1 MSDSSDPPI
10 QSHEYPELLDIQP
23 SSFRVELVLN
33 TDIFLDLH
41 LTNLT
46 SQLVTFKVKTTARDR
61 YQLKPT
67 QGYIPPHTTKQC
79 KIVLSA
85 LSAYPDAS
93 NSKNVRDKFLVQS
106 VTIGSEVDDLGRFWK
121 ERETRH
127 AVKDGR
133 YAYAEQIVK
142 CKLNVPS
149 AAGGGGNDSPSR
161 VDRDDREREREERR
175 EEAAAA
181 SAGGGGG
188 VIIVDEVKEQLP
200 SIQKQQSAAAATS
213 NSTATFTPQQRLSYP
228 PAISITSTPTQ
239 PSPHPINAGAAH
251 HSTASLSSSFSST
264 PHPPHNQHDNTATHP
279 NISTASS
286 NNNNNNNNSS
296 NNSSSNNS
304 STNTNT
310 TGVGGGGVSGN
321 RSKEYNDLMEFTVRL
336 TAQMEREKADA
347 AIIADKYN
355 KALAHIALLQK
366 RLAVLTAQQQRDRN
380 LAAIGEAGERGE
392 EEKGKS
398 APAAGVGG
406 EGKEEKKVHVLDKA
420 SSGNHGGASGSG
432 SSSAVGMRERLM
444 SGDGVRN
451 NSGGLSWQIYQVILV
466 AIIAFVLGRLLSK

>member
-1 MSDSSDPPI
+1 MSDPTDPPI
-10 QSHEYPELLDIQP
+10 QSQEYPELLDIQP
-23 SSFRVELVLN
+23 SSFRVDLLLH

-46 SQLVTFKVKTTARDR
+46 SNLVTFKVKTTARDR

-67 QGYIPPHTTKQC
+67 QGYIPPNSTKQC

-85 LSAYPDAS
+85 LSTYPDAS

-106 VTIGSEVDDLGRFWK
+106 ITIAGEVDDLSRFWK
-121 ERETRH
+121 EREMRH

-142 CKLNVPS
+142 CKLNVPLV
-149 AAGGGGNDSPSR
+149 GGGSGGGDSPSR
-161 VDRDDREREREERR
+161 VDRDEREERR
-175 EEAAAA
+175 EEAGA
-181 SAGGGGG
+181 AGGGGG
-188 VIIVDEVKEQLP
+188 GAGVIVVDEVKEQQQ
-200 SIQKQQSAAAATS
+200 SGQKQQPIASTTS
-213 NSTATFTPQQRLSYP
+213 NTNNSSFTSTQQRLSYP

-239 PSPHPINAGAAH
+239 PTISNVSVGAAPH
-251 HSTASLSSSFSST
+251 TTTASSASFSATS
-264 PHPPHNQHDNTATHP
+264 HPSHQHDNATTHP
-279 NISTASS
+279 TSSTANNHSS
-286 NNNNNNNNSS
+286 NSGGS
-296 NNSSSNNS
+296 TGAPGSSS
-304 STNTNT
+304 
-310 TGVGGGGVSGN
+310 GGRG
-321 RSKEYNDLMEFTVRL
+321 KEYNDLMEFTVRL

-355 KALAHIALLQK
+355 KALAHIAQLQK

-380 LAAIGEAGERGE
+380 SAATGEAGERGE

-398 APAAGVGG
+398 ASLSAAGGSG
-406 EGKEEKKVHVLDKA
+406 EGKEEKPNTVEKA
-420 SSGNHGGASGSG
+420 SSSGSLAGTSASSG
-432 SSSAVGMRERLM
+432 SSGAVGMRERLM

-451 NSGGLSWQIYQVILV
+451 NSGGFTWQIYQIILV